1 VLKNDSSPSYEQLFG
16 ELDFRMDDDGR
27 SVYSPA
33 AYLVDLLGL
42 LEDSFDRP
50 SLLDRRPDLRRVVLD
65 AENTFTETPYLD
77 IVNEV
82 LERLVGANPYETLR
96 TRLHPFGLPFSLR
109 NERLKRYLN
118 YLRVTPEELYQLF
131 AVRVDHDLVARE
143 YLGMSAE
150 DVAVVTTALP
160 DESVVKTAY
169 GLDTGDLLTDLQ
181 DVERFSAATGLA
193 GDQVRELV
201 SVSPDLVMGS
211 DGTRIEPRAGAG
223 DIGVGW
229 FESANR
235 FLRLARLTGMTLTD
249 LSVVLTSCCAGRID
263 ADAVRTVA
271 VVLRLQRGH
280 DLTAAQVC
288 ELAGAVDP
296 PVIEG
301 CSGDILAPR
310 NRDYRA
316 RLAAAID
323 VSDSDIVTVVRR
335 YRERYNAQE
344 PSPFDRGDIGQPEI
358 TLLRRVDRLA
368 KALGVP
374 VDEFFD
380 VVVALESDPS
390 LHRYSTF
397 VVLSAAPAET
407 GDYYKILAGG
417 DPAASLWLT
426 QLLFAVVTWM
436 QATGFAANEL
446 AEILGGHPEPGDTDQ
461 VAALD
466 AMKRAFDPVAFSA
479 ELFVSDRFGERAAT
493 VIHDVLTAYDDGVV
507 SSRDDRLLRV
517 DPAKVP
523 AAAYDAVTD
532 LGVIAA
538 EDFAGLGLDQ
548 RLTAKIFGNLVQLGV
563 LRADGTL
570 AVESTAGLRL
580 ATDFSGYAEMLFKAI
595 SSVVNGAA
603 SFFPSDLV
611 GLDTLTQEQQAE
623 LYDNLVF
630 NGYLDE
636 EGDLRQPDFFA
647 DADNVALFAVNAD
660 LSDVTEPV
668 RQLLDD
674 RIAKFRSEPLPLDP
688 EIFADLR
695 LTEAQLAA
703 LADSLRFNGYL
714 DDSGAYRDKA
724 ALNTL
729 PLADFRLA
737 LQFYPNR
744 KAILEAVRG
753 QIAAFKAE
761 LYTFNP
767 DDFVPLADNAM
778 SERVLDALDGTY
790 TGDGRVLDE
799 TVFAD
804 PDGWLDLG
812 PGFTDVEQQ
821 TVYRRIATVLAD
833 QEPYRLGSPAVIDLG
848 FTDDEREQLC
858 TQLIDLGVLDEGRA
872 VTPACCRTSVPS
884 PTRWTSSCPG
894 WRTTAPTSSSCCTR
908 WRPRSTRPSPR
919 SANAWPTRR
928 GCSRTPSTAGS
939 PTRSAYRPRPW
950 RRSVKR

>member
-1 VLKNDSSPSYEQLFG
+1 
-16 ELDFRMDDDGR
+16 
-27 SVYSPA
+27 
-33 AYLVDLLGL
+33 
-42 LEDSFDRP
+42 
-50 SLLDRRPDLRRVVLD
+50 
-65 AENTFTETPYLD
+65 
-77 IVNEV
+77 
-82 LERLVGANPYETLR
+82 LR
-96 TRLHPFGLPFSLR
+96 TPSTGRRCWTAGRTYGGSSSTPKTPSPRHPFGLPFSLR

-118 YLRVTPEELYQLF
+118 YLRVTPEELYRLF

-223 DIGVGW
+223 AVGVGW

-249 LSVVLTSCCAGRID
+249 LSLVLTSCCAGRID

-271 VVLRLQRGH
+271 VV
-280 DLTAAQVC
+280 
-288 ELAGAVDP
+288 
-296 PVIEG
+296 
-301 CSGDILAPR
+301 
-310 NRDYRA
+310 
-316 RLAAAID
+316 
-323 VSDSDIVTVVRR
+323 
-335 YRERYNAQE
+335 
-344 PSPFDRGDIGQPEI
+344 
-358 TLLRRVDRLA
+358 
-368 KALGVP
+368 
-374 VDEFFD
+374 
-380 VVVALESDPS
+380 
-390 LHRYSTF
+390 
-397 VVLSAAPAET
+397 
-407 GDYYKILAGG
+407 
-417 DPAASLWLT
+417 
-426 QLLFAVVTWM
+426 
-436 QATGFAANEL
+436 
-446 AEILGGHPEPGDTDQ
+446 
-461 VAALD
+461 
-466 AMKRAFDPVAFSA
+466 
-479 ELFVSDRFGERAAT
+479 
-493 VIHDVLTAYDDGVV
+493 
-507 SSRDDRLLRV
+507 
-517 DPAKVP
+517 
-523 AAAYDAVTD
+523 
-532 LGVIAA
+532 
-538 EDFAGLGLDQ
+538 
-548 RLTAKIFGNLVQLGV
+548 LGV

-580 ATDFSGYAEMLFKAI
+580 ATDFNGYAEMLFKAI

-636 EGDLRQPDFFA
+636 EGDLRQPDLFA